1 MATTRNNTCAAVPTP
16 SPPQAVL
23 RPAAATTA
31 GVTSSAINWLEKD
44 GEIISVANQLLAAT
58 PICPEVKNLKTHP
71 PNNHFI
77 LFLLLENCCSRA
89 PGFYHFSTKTKLPNP
104 IPREGKSHVQSEAKA
119 RKSLH

>member
-1 MATTRNNTCAAVPTP
+1 MATTRNNKCAAVPAP
-16 SPPQAVL
+16 SPPQAAL

-58 PICPEVKNLKTHP
+58 PICPEVKNLKTHHT

-77 LFLLLENCCSRA
+77 LFLLL
-89 PGFYHFSTKTKLPNP
+89 
-104 IPREGKSHVQSEAKA
+104 
-119 RKSLH
+119 